1 MPTAAK
7 GYRGEILETVDS
19 RKWNAS
25 RAARLGF
32 LIGMGCEAARI
43 AKDPL
48 IASTMASVQR
58 QANRLGL
65 SFREADEMG
74 KMVLPLQTTEQ
85 LDIAA
90 AKRGLTREGI
100 IRLMLLVVGRE
111 PVLID
116 NILDDGAC

>member
-48 IASTMASVQR
+48 ITSTVASVQR

-74 KMVLPLQTTEQ
+74 KMVLPLQTTDQ